1 MTASS
6 IGDFVAWVSGVP
18 AGPGRNNFFD
28 HALAENA
35 LRRRN
40 LEIYL
45 HEMQDRAPKVMLL
58 GEAPGF
64 RGMRITGVPFT
75 NRTVFEGP
83 ANSFGLFGPGKGYRL
98 PAEAA
103 GVASEPTA
111 TVMWEVLTELHFLP
125 LLWSA
130 CPWHTHAPD
139 RPRTNRT
146 PTAAE
151 ADLGAPY
158 WLALAELFSIETVV
172 AVGNVAHRSLVK
184 RGMDAPKVRHPAHGG
199 RSGFKRGLEE
209 LLEDVG
215 PGAAD
220 TPTLPGRPAIPQ

>member
-1 MTASS
+1 MSPPS
-6 IGDFVAWVSGVP
+6 ISAFVGRLSAVPSGP
-18 AGPGRNNFFD
+18 ERNNFFD
-28 HALAENA
+28 DANPGNA
-35 LRRRN
+35 QRRRN

-45 HEMQDRAPKVMLL
+45 QEMLDRSPTVLLL

-75 NRTVFEGP
+75 NRTMFEGQ
-83 ANSFGLFGPGKGYRL
+83 ANSFGLFGQGKGYAL

-111 TVMWEVLTELHFLP
+111 TVMWEVLAELHFLP

-130 CPWHTHAPD
+130 CPWHTHMPG
-139 RPRTNRT
+139 RPLSNRT

-151 ADLGAPY
+151 ADLGTPF
-158 WLALAELFSIETVV
+158 WPSLTELFPIETVV
-172 AVGNVAHRSLVK
+172 AVGNVAHRSLL
-184 RGMDAPKVRHPAHGG
+184 RSGMDAPKVRHPAHGG

-209 LLEDVG
+209 LQFTAG
-215 PGAAD
+215 G
-220 TPTLPGRPAIPQ
+220 